1 MVLRSR
7 GSRRRCATEGLRIEA
22 VPPYHAPAHRGGL
35 GSRPVQV
42 GLSEGERPLAMRT
55 TFPSHGLLRSL
66 PFVWLLA
73 GCASSPPVRE
83 EVRRV
88 WHTALQELGVQPIYP
103 PREDVQVGDIY
114 LRRAPEGPLAEAG
127 RYLPL
132 DLWLAQV
139 DLRQV
144 AADFYAKRSHFPD
157 SSATSEASYPREG
170 DAFLSGDKSRLRQVA
185 FPEFTS
191 MTVRGK
197 DLEWLIPVEALAIA
211 GGSSWE
217 GSREITLRIPS
228 VESYGLP
235 AEIVLDHVTV
245 ERDGR
250 LALGP
255 DVGLTSA
262 QLRALR
268 ERSDL
273 GQGELQLEV
282 IREVY
287 FARAVDIS
295 ISRTAPSGSS
305 SEISVIEPGTFD
317 KEATP
322 DPDLVERLN
331 TRLERTLERST
342 PGASVRVIGANDA
355 SVVLRRTFQRPIAIG
370 FRSFVLSIDPATGI
384 VASICQAPETPPR
397 SSDLHELSALESSL
411 SQELTSWFKN
421 DVERVSASLED
432 DNWILRV
439 KPKADAR
446 GETGYLFLTRADREE
461 IVQALHKR
469 VGRLDEDSEDH
480 LEAFLEGKFRFD
492 EQ

>member
-1 MVLRSR
+1 
-7 GSRRRCATEGLRIEA
+7 
-22 VPPYHAPAHRGGL
+22 
-35 GSRPVQV
+35 
-42 GLSEGERPLAMRT
+42 
-55 TFPSHGLLRSL
+55 
-66 PFVWLLA
+66 
-73 GCASSPPVRE
+73 VRE
-83 EVRRV
+83 EVRRE

-114 LRRAPEGPLAEAG
+114 LRRVPEGPLAEKD

-157 SSATSEASYPREG
+157 SSATSEAAYPRVSEG

-185 FPEFTS
+185 FPEFTR

-197 DLEWLIPVEALAIA
+197 DLEWLVPVEALAIA

-245 ERDGR
+245 ERDGQ

-255 DVGLTSA
+255 DVGLTSP

-268 ERSDL
+268 ERADA
-273 GQGELQLEV
+273 GRGAELQLEV

-295 ISRTAPSGSS
+295 ISSTSPAGSR
-305 SEISVIEPGTFD
+305 SEISVIEPGTFAQ
-317 KEATP
+317 EATP

-331 TRLERTLERST
+331 ARLDRTLERST
-342 PGASVRVIGANDA
+342 PGASVRVVGANDA
-355 SVVLRRTFQRPIAIG
+355 SVVLRRTFQRPIAVG
-370 FRSFVLSIDPATGI
+370 FRSFVLAIEPATGL
-384 VASICQAPETPPR
+384 VAGIGQVPPDTLPR
-397 SSDLHELSALESSL
+397 SSDLHERSAPESSL
-411 SQELTSWFKN
+411 STELTIWFKN
-421 DVERVSASLED
+421 DVERVSASFED
-432 DNWILRV
+432 DGWILRV
-439 KPKADAR
+439 KPKPDAR
-446 GETGYLFLTRADREE
+446 GETGYLFLTRADREDIIE
-461 IVQALHKR
+461 ALHKR

-480 LEAFLEGKFRFD
+480 LEAFLEGNFRFD